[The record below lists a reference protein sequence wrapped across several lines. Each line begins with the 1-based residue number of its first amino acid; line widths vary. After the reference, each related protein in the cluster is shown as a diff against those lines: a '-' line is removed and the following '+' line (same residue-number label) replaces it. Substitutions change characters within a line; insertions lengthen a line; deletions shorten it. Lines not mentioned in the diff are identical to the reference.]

1 MRITHVFTSLMGAV
15 AVTSLLMGCDSG
27 PTNVMNLVI
36 LGPGSLTPGSS
47 ATYSVREHLP
57 GGATRMAESAIW
69 TSSNRS
75 VLEITR
81 SGAATAQLVNGETI
95 VSVNSSG
102 LIRAMEVIVL
112 PKATFRLVGRVI
124 DAISNLG
131 LSEARVEVA
140 GGPAATTDA
149 SGAYR
154 LYGVPASLEIRVT
167 RHGYG
172 AVVEPIQ
179 LPGHSTKDFPL
190 LADTT
195 SPNYAGHYT
204 LTVQAACTASDKPL
218 TQELQRRTYDAQILQ
233 YGASLEVRLSGARFQ
248 STARFKGQVTA
259 GGANFAIERDYYF
272 ADLVEVLMDDSSLTV
287 YGTST
292 TRGSPS
298 GVSGPLVGE
307 FVHVGG
313 FRDPGVRGYCP
324 ASTFS
329 LVPK

>member
-1 MRITHVFTSLMGAV
+1 MRITQLLTGFMGAV
-15 AVTSLLMGCDSG
+15 AVTSLLIGCDSG
-27 PTNVMNLVI
+27 PTNVMSLEL
-36 LGPGSLTPGSS
+36 LGPSSLTPGSS
-47 ATYSVREHLP
+47 ATYSVKEHLP

-69 TSSNRS
+69 TSSNRA

-81 SGAATAQLVNGETI
+81 SGAATTQLVSGETI
-95 VSVNSSG
+95 LSVNSSG
-102 LIRAMEVIVL
+102 LIRAMEVLVL
-112 PKATFRLVGRVI
+112 PHATFRLVGRVI
-124 DAISNLG
+124 DAISNLA

-154 LYGVPASLEIRVT
+154 LYGVPASPEIRVT

-179 LPGHSTKDFPL
+179 LTAHSTKDFPL

-195 SPNYAGHYT
+195 SLNYAGHYT
-204 LTVQAACTASDKPL
+204 LTLEAACTDSDKPL
-218 TQELQRRTYDAQILQ
+218 AKEVQRRTYDAQILQ
-233 YGASLEVRLSGARFQ
+233 SGGSLEVRLSGARFQ
-248 STARFKGQVTA
+248 SPGRFKGQVTA

-272 ADLVEVLMDDSSLTV
+272 ADLVEMLMDDSSLTID
-287 YGTST
+287 GTST

-298 GVSGPLVGE
+298 GLSGPLVGQ

-313 FRDPGVRGYCP
+313 FRDFGVRGYCP